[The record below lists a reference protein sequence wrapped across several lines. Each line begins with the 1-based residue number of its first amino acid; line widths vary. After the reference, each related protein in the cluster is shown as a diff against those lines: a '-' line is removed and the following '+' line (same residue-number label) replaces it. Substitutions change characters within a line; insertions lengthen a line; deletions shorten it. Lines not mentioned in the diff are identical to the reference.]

1 MSKPANSLPQGA
13 AAPDADG
20 PRRALILP
28 GGGLRLSYA
37 AGALSEIFARGLT
50 FQHMDATSGGA
61 LNLAMLFSGLGIEEI
76 CRRWRTLR
84 MRDTFSPMPLVNYL
98 LPSRFVAASASKA
111 FRKKVYPHL
120 GIDFERI
127 RAVEGI
133 QGTFNLCDFSTK
145 TNRVVPHREMTE
157 DFLVAGMSLPA
168 TLPPVEIDGVHYLD
182 SGFIQDANL
191 MEAVRRGAS
200 ELWLIWVMG
209 NVPHYRS
216 GPLNA
221 YVQMLEMSANSALIR
236 EMQHIR
242 ELNERIACGEQP
254 YGHRQPIRLHLIKPK
269 HPLPLDLALY
279 TGAITH
285 DELIEMGRADAR
297 DYFASMVPEGVPL
310 EPETLKMTTR
320 NPGLQ
325 FKETM
330 AGGFALGVTEA
341 AQGLAQG
348 TQQNQQLVMHA
359 EVRIDD
365 MSAFVKDPEHRG
377 RLTGSIDFAPL
388 GMGMQ
393 ATTGVFNLF
402 KPTDDPAMTFMVYEL
417 GFRHAGKDYYL
428 AGRKEVRNGPVFRL
442 WAETTTLYTRLHEGT
457 DASGPVIGAGTLS
470 LGVADLLK
478 LMSTVRISGADGL
491 AARLKTLCTFFTFFA
506 RSLWDTYVRHT
517 RKSATPV
524 KGLSENP
531 VKGSQE

>member
-1 MSKPANSLPQGA
+1 MSKFAHSLPQGA

-37 AGALSEIFARGLT
+37 AGALAEIFARGLT

-61 LNLAMLFSGLGIEEI
+61 LNLAMLFSGLDIEEI

-84 MRDTFSPMPLVNYL
+84 MRDTFSPMPLANYL
-98 LPSRFVAASASKA
+98 LPARFVAASASKA

-120 GIDFERI
+120 GIDFESI
-127 RAVEGI
+127 RAVEGV

-168 TLPPVEIDGVHYLD
+168 TLPPVEVGGVLYLD

-221 YVQMLEMSANSALIR
+221 YVQMLEMSANSALIKD
-236 EMQHIR
+236 MQHIR
-242 ELNERIACGEQP
+242 EINERIARGEQP

-285 DELIEMGRADAR
+285 DELIERGRADAR
-297 DYFASMVPEGVPL
+297 DYFAGMVPEGVPL

-330 AGGFALGVTEA
+330 VGGFALGVTEA
-341 AQGLAQG
+341 AQGLANG
-348 TQQNQQLVMHA
+348 TQQNQQLVINQMRQQGIDAVLHGLPNQVSSRGGNFGGAITQAIGSTLGQRGQILAAQPLRQRLRTLALPSETEQALPPQCHDRVPRARAVQQVPHHRAQAYQGGGSHKRSHRSHVIDPLAHA
-359 EVRIDD
+359 QPNDVQHHQHGKGIVARRQ
-365 MSAFVKDPEHRG
+365 HQR
-377 RLTGSIDFAPL
+377 
-388 GMGMQ
+388 Q
-393 ATTGVFNLF
+393 A
-402 KPTDDPAMTFMVYEL
+402 D
-417 GFRHAGKDYYL
+417 GFRIYRA
-428 AGRKEVRNGPVFRL
+428 
-442 WAETTTLYTRLHEGT
+442 
-457 DASGPVIGAGTLS
+457 
-470 LGVADLLK
+470 
-478 LMSTVRISGADGL
+478 
-491 AARLKTLCTFFTFFA
+491 
-506 RSLWDTYVRHT
+506 
-517 RKSATPV
+517 
-524 KGLSENP
+524 
-531 VKGSQE
+531 